1 MPSAAGSSQ
10 PQPLL
15 IYGPASHE
23 YDFGPGHPFTPRRF
37 APAIDLLRQLG
48 AQDFESPR
56 PASDE
61 WIARIH
67 DARYIATVKMLS
79 DHPEA
84 GEATGFDSQDTPAF
98 YGMHRAAAAV
108 VGGTLAGMEHI
119 LAGDRIHVF
128 HPGGGLHH
136 AFPALPSG
144 FCVYN
149 DLGVAIRR
157 ARDAGHRVLYVDLD
171 VHHGDGV
178 EAIFWNERDVLTLSF
193 HETGLVLFPG
203 TGFVEERGGH
213 EAYGSAI
220 NIPLQPGTSDASW
233 LAVIEHALPRVA
245 EAFRPTLVVSQH
257 GSDSHALDPLAHLE
271 VTTAAMSRAARLV
284 DEVAHQYAQGRWL
297 ATGGG
302 GYDVYRVVPR
312 VWSLVWLAQAHRD
325 VPEATPAEWRQRWAE
340 AAASHQQG
348 PPPATMLDVPG
359 VAAPEPDGV
368 MEANLATAR
377 HALEHTLGVLAERDG
392 L

>member
-1 MPSAAGSSQ
+1 MPSPAGSSQ
-10 PQPLL
+10 PQPLV

-23 YDFGPGHPFTPRRF
+23 YDFGPEHPFTPRRF
-37 APAIDLLRQLG
+37 GPAIDLLREVG
-48 AQDFESPR
+48 AGDFEAPR

-61 WIARIH
+61 WIARVH
-67 DARYIATVKMLS
+67 DPDYIATVKMLS
-79 DHPEA
+79 DFPEA
-84 GEATGFDSQDTPAF
+84 GEATGFDTGDTPAF

-108 VGGTLAGMEHI
+108 VGGTLAGMERI
-119 LAGDRIHVF
+119 IAGDRIHVF

-149 DLGVAIRR
+149 DLAVAIRR
-157 ARDAGHRVLYVDLD
+157 ALDAGHRVLYVDLD

-193 HETGLVLFPG
+193 HETGLALFPG
-203 TGFVEERGGH
+203 TGFADERGGH

-220 NIPLQPGTSDASW
+220 NIPLRPGTSDPSW

-245 EAFRPTLVVSQH
+245 DAFRPTLVVSQN
-257 GSDSHALDPLAHLE
+257 GSDSHALDPLAHLG

-284 DEVAHQYAQGRWL
+284 DEVAHEYAQGRWL

-325 VPEATPAEWRQRWAE
+325 VPEATTAAWRERWAD
-340 AAASHQQG
+340 AAAAHRQG
-348 PPPATMLDVPG
+348 PLPARMLDAPD
-359 VAAPEPDGV
+359 VAGPEPAGV
-368 MEANLATAR
+368 MEANMATAR
-377 HALEHTLGVLAERDG
+377 HALEHTLGILAERDG